1 MRKLYRGVA
10 VGLPILIQE
19 GTDMNKFAKTIA
31 GLFVVIGP
39 KSDSPL
45 EAERICSALIQKLL
59 EDPSRKLD
67 PGTWQNA
74 VQMVPSQVE
83 SAIISQTLNR
93 TIPVG
98 DLPGALASICVG
110 VVGGGHAPILTKPI
124 TSYLSEHGEPTAFNC
139 LVLDQTDAAEVH
151 VSLTCQNV
159 KEGHSGDFSIAS
171 TQLSASLALSNKRT
185 QTIITKVFS
194 SFDTP
199 GDEPFYLR
207 IFT

>member
-1 MRKLYRGVA
+1 
-10 VGLPILIQE
+10 
-19 GTDMNKFAKTIA
+19 MNKFAKTIA

-39 KSDSPL
+39 KSDRPL

-110 VVGGGHAPILTKPI
+110 VVGGGHAPNLTKPV

-139 LVLDQTDAAEVH
+139 LVLDQTDTAEVH

>member
-1 MRKLYRGVA
+1 
-10 VGLPILIQE
+10 
-19 GTDMNKFAKTIA
+19 MNTFAKTIA

-45 EAERICSALIQKLL
+45 EAERICSALIQKLS
-59 EDPSRKLD
+59 ENPSRKLD

-74 VQMVPSQVE
+74 VQMVPSQVG

-110 VVGGGHAPILTKPI
+110 VDGGGHAPILTKPV
-124 TSYLSEHGEPTAFNC
+124 TSYLNEYGEPTAFNC
-139 LVLDQTDAAEVH
+139 LVLDQTDTAEVH

-185 QTIITKVFS
+185 QAIITNVFG